1 MKEMEIVLR
10 GGGAVEVGD
19 SEYNMIGRDEC
30 KIGSDSDCDSDG
42 AWHSFLATE
51 EGSDPNVQL
60 SDASA
65 RSADIG
71 ADASTSDHIISRTFE
86 GHWEHFV
93 RQYQRRRTPE
103 SSMKGE
109 SSRGDQHVARHPVWS
124 GVWEVS
130 LPSAHTLLIGNAN
143 EQESDVEGGSE
154 SERETTT
161 DTGPDS
167 DSGSVTEI
175 ETFLGIIATYRDFHR
190 AYLRRM
196 MDPRYEYIAGDIGE
210 LTQVAVGELE
220 VWHVEFLVGGLD
232 WDARCAPCPMIG
244 GW

>member
-10 GGGAVEVGD
+10 ERGAVEVGD
-19 SEYNMIGRDEC
+19 SGYNMVGRDEC
-30 KIGSDSDCDSDG
+30 RIGNESDGGSDS
-42 AWHSFLATE
+42 AWHSLNAPE

-71 ADASTSDHIISRTFE
+71 ADASTSDQIISRTFE

-93 RQYQRRRTPE
+93 RQYQRRCTPK
-103 SSMKGE
+103 SLMKGE
-109 SSRGDQHVARHPVWS
+109 SSREDQQVARHPVWS
-124 GVWEVS
+124 GAWEVS
-130 LPSAHTLLIGNAN
+130 LPSAHTLLIGNAS
-143 EQESDVEGGSE
+143 EQESDVEGGSG

-161 DTGPDS
+161 DTEPDS
-167 DSGSVTEI
+167 DSASVTETEI
-175 ETFLGIIATYRDFHR
+175 FLGIIATYRDFHR

-196 MDPRYEYIAGDIGE
+196 MDPRYEYTAGGLEE

-220 VWHVEFLVGGLD
+220 VWHVEFWVGGLD
-232 WDARCAPCPMIG
+232 WDARG
-244 GW
+244 GRHAR